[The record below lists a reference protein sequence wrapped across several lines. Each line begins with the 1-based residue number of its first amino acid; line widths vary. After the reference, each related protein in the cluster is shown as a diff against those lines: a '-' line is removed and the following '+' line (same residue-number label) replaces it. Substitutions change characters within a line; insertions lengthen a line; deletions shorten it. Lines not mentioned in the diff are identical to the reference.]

1 MTQGSLNKLWTI
13 SFRPGKNSTELLS
26 TVNQSL
32 ELQEIS
38 LITQVTNVMK
48 MKAAV
53 LFDVNQ
59 DMSIEEV
66 EIDPPKS
73 GEVLLKIAYAG
84 VCHSDLSVARGR
96 GGTNLPVI
104 LGHEA
109 SAIVQEIGPG
119 VSRVKPGDHVVLSW
133 FPSCGHCYYCY
144 EDAPS
149 QCETNMPAAVN
160 GTLWDGTS
168 RLHSATRGA
177 LNHFATQS
185 SFAEYAVMPEQ
196 GCLRIDPDI
205 PLQIAA
211 IVGCAVTTG
220 FGAVTRDAAVQPGQS
235 VAIWGIGGVGISAVL
250 GAVSVGAERI
260 IAIDPNPRK
269 EAVSMEFGATHY
281 VNPNLTQDVP
291 QAIRDLTDGRGADA
305 SLECIGNAGAF
316 DQAYHSTRAA
326 GVIVAVGQASKD
338 VDFIIPSARSFPA
351 LQKRII
357 GSYYGGGTPERDF
370 KRLLGLYKSGK
381 LDLDPMIGKTVTL
394 EKINDAMRELE
405 SGVDTRM
412 LIVF

>member
-1 MTQGSLNKLWTI
+1 
-13 SFRPGKNSTELLS
+13 
-26 TVNQSL
+26 
-32 ELQEIS
+32 
-38 LITQVTNVMK
+38 MK
-48 MKAAV
+48 MKAAI

-66 EIDPPKS
+66 EIDAPKE
-73 GEVLLKIAYAG
+73 GEVLLRIAYAG
-84 VCHSDLSVARGR
+84 VCHSDLSVVRGR
-96 GGTNLPVI
+96 ANSNLPII

-109 SAIVQEIGPG
+109 SAVVEAIGPG
-119 VSRVKPGDHVVLSW
+119 VNRVKPGDHVVLSW

-144 EDAPS
+144 EDAPT

-168 RLHSATRGA
+168 RLHSQSRGP

-196 GCLRIDPDI
+196 GCLKIDSDI

-220 FGAVTRDAAVQPGQS
+220 FGAVVRDAALQPGQN
-235 VAIWGIGGVGISAVL
+235 VAIWGIGGVGISAIL
-250 GAVSVGAERI
+250 GAVSIGAERI

-269 EAVSMEFGATHY
+269 EAISKSFGATHY
-281 VNPNLTQDVP
+281 INPNLTEDVP
-291 QAIRDLTDGRGADA
+291 LAIRELTAGRGADA
-305 SLECIGNAGAF
+305 TLECIGNAGAF
-316 DQAYHSTRAA
+316 DQAYHSARAA
-326 GVIVAVGQASKD
+326 GTIVSVGQAPKG
-338 VDFIIPSARSFPA
+338 VDFIIRSARSFPA
-351 LQKRII
+351 EQKRII

-370 KRLLGLYKSGK
+370 IRLLGLYKSGK
-381 LDLDPMIGKTVTL
+381 LDLDRMIGKTVPL

-405 SGVDTRM
+405 SGVDTRI
-412 LIVF
+412 LIGF